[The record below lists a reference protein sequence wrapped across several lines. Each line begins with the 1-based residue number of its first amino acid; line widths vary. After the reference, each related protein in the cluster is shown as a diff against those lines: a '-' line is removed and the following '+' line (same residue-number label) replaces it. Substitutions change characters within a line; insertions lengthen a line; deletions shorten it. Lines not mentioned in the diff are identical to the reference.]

1 MPQACGENIHL
12 NGFCVLLDTNLQQ
25 LQRIPA
31 AQPGMAITGGVGMEG
46 RVGDLLAWL
55 TMGMS
60 LCVCPPTPKECPKR
74 SSDVVLLIDGSG
86 SIDNYDFSTMKTFI
100 AEVMKR
106 FKDTDT
112 QVQPT
117 QALAGTPRSLA
128 GTPRMVVGEG
138 VSPQRGGLSP
148 LTLREA
154 PRHG

>member
-1 MPQACGENIHL
+1 
-12 NGFCVLLDTNLQQ
+12 
-25 LQRIPA
+25 
-31 AQPGMAITGGVGMEG
+31 MEG
-46 RVGDLLAWL
+46 HVGDILTWL

-60 LCVCPPTPKECPKR
+60 LCVPPPHPTPKECPKR

-106 FKDTDT
+106 FKGTDT
-112 QVQPT
+112 QVKPT
-117 QALAGTPRSLA
+117 QALAGTPRNLA
-128 GTPRMVVGEG
+128 GTPRMAVGEG
-138 VSPQRGGLSP
+138 VSPRWGGGLSP